1 MAKNKK
7 TNAMRMLDRAKIKY
21 EVHSFEVPE
30 EHLSGAEVAELIQ
43 ANVKTVFKTLVLEN
57 TKHEH
62 FVFVIP
68 VSETLDMKKAAA
80 LVGEKKLQLMPL
92 DNLKNVTGYIRGGCS
107 PVGMKTLFPT
117 VVDKSCE
124 NYSHISVVSGGL
136 RTMQITIAVEDLITI
151 TKGKI
156 GAVIHE

>member
-21 EVHSFEVPE
+21 DVHSFEVPE
-30 EHLSGAEVAELIQ
+30 EHLSGVEVAELIQ

-124 NYSHISVVSGGL
+124 NYSPISVSGGL
-136 RTMQITIAVEDLITI
+136 RTMQITIAVEDLIAI

-156 GAVIHE
+156 GEVIHE

>member
-124 NYSHISVVSGGL
+124 NYSYISVSGGL

>member
-117 VVDKSCE
+117 VVDKSGE
-124 NYSHISVVSGGL
+124 NYSHISVSGGL

>member
-1 MAKNKK
+1 
-7 TNAMRMLDRAKIKY
+7 
-21 EVHSFEVPE
+21 
-30 EHLSGAEVAELIQ
+30 
-43 ANVKTVFKTLVLEN
+43 
-57 TKHEH
+57 
-62 FVFVIP
+62 
-68 VSETLDMKKAAA
+68 
-80 LVGEKKLQLMPL
+80 MPL

-117 VVDKSCE
+117 VVDNSCE
-124 NYSHISVVSGGL
+124 NYSHISVSGGL

>member
-30 EHLSGAEVAELIQ
+30 EHLSGQEVAELIQ

-92 DNLKNVTGYIRGGCS
+92 DNLKNVTGYIRGG
-107 PVGMKTLFPT
+107 
-117 VVDKSCE
+117 
-124 NYSHISVVSGGL
+124 L

>member
-1 MAKNKK
+1 
-7 TNAMRMLDRAKIKY
+7 MRMLDRAKIKY
-21 EVHSFEVPE
+21 DVHSFEVPE

-124 NYSHISVVSGGL
+124 NYSRISVSGGL

>member
-30 EHLSGAEVAELIQ
+30 EHLSRQEVAELIQ

-92 DNLKNVTGYIRGGCS
+92 DNLKNVTGYIRGG
-107 PVGMKTLFPT
+107 
-117 VVDKSCE
+117 
-124 NYSHISVVSGGL
+124 L